1 METGK
6 CWKSAN
12 ATTGGPEI
20 NIYQQALGHYHFSS
34 IFIRHG
40 CKDPIYNRKF
50 EVEGVGGTRLIETW
64 CSVGTAENFHLG
76 LRKFCTSPNS

>member
-12 ATTGGPEI
+12 ATTGGSEI
-20 NIYQQALGHYHFSS
+20 NITSRPSGHYHFSS

-50 EVEGVGGTRLIETW
+50 EVEGVGGTRLIEMVP
-64 CSVGTAENFHLG
+64 VGTAENFHLG
-76 LRKFCTSPNS
+76 LESLHLT

>member
-1 METGK
+1 MLQLEDQRLIFT
-6 CWKSAN
+6 SR
-12 ATTGGPEI
+12 PS
-20 NIYQQALGHYHFSS
+20 GHYHFSS